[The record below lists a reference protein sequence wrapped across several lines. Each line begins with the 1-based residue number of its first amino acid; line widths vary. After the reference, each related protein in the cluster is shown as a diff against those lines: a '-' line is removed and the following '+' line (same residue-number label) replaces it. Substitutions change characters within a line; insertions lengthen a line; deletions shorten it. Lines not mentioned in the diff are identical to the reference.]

1 MVGLFYVLG
10 IFGVAFVGT
19 ILVSSGIIGGTITGK
34 VAGFGIAF
42 GAAMLAGVVVFLL
55 SIPVVMATWFAP
67 LLVFLHDMQPLPAMK
82 ASFRA
87 GVRNWVVMIVF
98 GLILIIGLFFAL
110 LPVMLGLLLFV
121 PVFTGAAY
129 QSYRDIFLES

>member
-1 MVGLFYVLG
+1 
-10 IFGVAFVGT
+10 
-19 ILVSSGIIGGTITGK
+19 
-34 VAGFGIAF
+34 
-42 GAAMLAGVVVFLL
+42 MLAGVVVFLL

-98 GLILIIGLFFAL
+98 GLILIVGLFFAL

-121 PVFTGAAY
+121 PIFTGAAY